1 MSGQP
6 ELPKL
11 LPFPDRYHVPAELL
25 PWRRFC
31 AGKLVW
37 DESKSKYRK
46 PPYSPVIGVG
56 VGPIQENAEHFLPFD
71 EAAAGTRRHGLPL
84 MGMVFFKEDG
94 LVFIDIDDAYNQEGV
109 LEPDVKMWLR
119 WFPSAWIHKSPS
131 GTGLHLI
138 GRGKIPKNLNAV
150 PLSKTSPATIEM
162 YGWDHY
168 ATLTGELLSSEG
180 ESLPPGVLPPL
191 VDIQVGVSKL
201 WEYVVKDGTPASG
214 PEAEGDGET
223 RPMSRF
229 TARKIHEDNLQALR
243 EAEMGQGNALLNS
256 VCYFAGRLFAAGGF
270 DDETADAVKKVLFGI
285 VTVEWPHQME
295 KGEADATIGSGWNS
309 GVAKPLVLDDKWPEV
324 TKTMEELN
332 KAFFAVNN
340 FGGKFRVCH
349 LTPSPLGKQRI
360 IIAQSSNDFHQRYCN
375 QLIKAGENKN
385 GEPKLEDKATVWLRH
400 KHRRTYEKIVFKP
413 EGPVARDEMN
423 LWEGFAVE
431 PKKGDCGRYLVH
443 VRENICQGEPEKY
456 DWLIKW
462 MAWQVRNPGK
472 VGESAIAVY
481 GLKGTGK
488 NCFAEGFC
496 ELWGRHGMVVDNPR
510 QATGNFNAHLR
521 DKCCLVCDE
530 AFFAKDPNQAE
541 RLKTIITG
549 KTLKIEA
556 KGIDTEEVPNLL
568 RLIIIG
574 NNEHLVNATWEE
586 RRFLVL
592 RCGEKQQKNTA
603 YFAALKNQL
612 DAGGYSALLYHLLR
626 EVDLSGFDVRNPP
639 HTKELERQVA
649 SSLRGVE
656 RVWFD
661 ILQTGALPGY
671 ERLPDGSVKLRAA
684 DLAEWANTNGVDR
697 WERITEEAVGNFL
710 GTDPRALRPTM
721 GLEKKR
727 EPNKGRCYRVIP
739 PLVEARK
746 RWEKLRGSGE
756 WPRVSGQGELQ
767 GEEWELRRPVAE
779 GY

>member
-1 MSGQP
+1 VKQ
-6 ELPKL
+6 
-11 LPFPDRYHVPAELL
+11 
-25 PWRRFC
+25 
-31 AGKLVW
+31 
-37 DESKSKYRK
+37 KYRK
-46 PPYSPVIGVG
+46 PPASTVTGEG
-56 VGPIQENAEHFLPFD
+56 VGPIEKNAGHFLPFD
-71 EAAAGTRRHGLPL
+71 PAQEGRKRHRLEYAGL
-84 MGMVFFKEDG
+84 VFFKEDG
-94 LVFIDIDDAYNQEGV
+94 LVCIDIDDAYQEGV
-109 LEPDVKMWLR
+109 LDPEVKVWLR
-119 WFPSAWIHKSPS
+119 WFPTWVHRSPS

-138 GRGKIPKNLNAV
+138 GRGKIPKNLSAM

-162 YGWDHY
+162 FAWDHY
-168 ATLTGELLSSEG
+168 ATLTGELVSPDGEVLPSGEPPTLGEIQAGIEKLWGHIHAGEKQASGFGPAAEG
-180 ESLPPGVLPPL
+180 E
-191 VDIQVGVSKL
+191 
-201 WEYVVKDGTPASG
+201 E
-214 PEAEGDGET
+214 GET
-223 RPMSRF
+223 HPMSRL
-229 TARKIHEDNLQALR
+229 TARKRHDDNLEALR
-243 EAEMGQGNALLNS
+243 NAKMGQGNGLLYS
-256 VCYFAGRLFAAGGF
+256 TCRFAGELFAAGGF
-270 DDETADAVKKVLFGI
+270 DDETAEAVKRIPLDI
-285 VTVEWPHQME
+285 VTKEWAHPHDDEQ
-295 KGEADATIGSGWNS
+295 ARATLTSGWNA
-309 GVAKPLVLDDKWPEV
+309 GVAKPLVLEDKWPEV
-324 TKTMEELN
+324 AKTMEELN
-332 KAFFAVNN
+332 KTFFAVNN

-360 IIAQSSNDFHQRYCN
+360 IIPQTSNDFHQRYCN
-375 QLIKAGENKN
+375 QRIKAGEKQN
-385 GEPKLEDKATVWLRH
+385 GEPKLEDKATVWLKH

-413 EGPVARDEMN
+413 EGSVARDEMN
-423 LWEGFAVE
+423 LWEGFAFPE
-431 PKKGDCGRYLVH
+431 KKGDCRLYLAH
-443 VRENICQGEPEKY
+443 LRENICQGEPEKY

-592 RCGEKQQKNTA
+592 RCGEKQQKNTT

-612 DAGGYSALLYHLLR
+612 DAGGYSALLYHLLQ

-671 ERLPDGSVKLRAA
+671 ERLPDGSVKLQTEK
-684 DLAEWANTNGVDR
+684 LAEWANENGVNR
-697 WERITEEAVGNFL
+697 WERITENAMGSFL
-710 GTDPRALRPTM
+710 GTDPRALRPPM
-721 GLEKKR
+721 GFKVGREK
-727 EPNKGRCYRVIP
+727 NKGRWYRTIP
-739 PLVEARK
+739 PLAEAR
-746 RWEKLRGSGE
+746 RQWEKLRGSCD
-756 WPRVSGQGELQ
+756 WPRASGQGELQ
-767 GEEWELRRPVAE
+767 GEEWELRRPSE
-779 GY
+779 SS